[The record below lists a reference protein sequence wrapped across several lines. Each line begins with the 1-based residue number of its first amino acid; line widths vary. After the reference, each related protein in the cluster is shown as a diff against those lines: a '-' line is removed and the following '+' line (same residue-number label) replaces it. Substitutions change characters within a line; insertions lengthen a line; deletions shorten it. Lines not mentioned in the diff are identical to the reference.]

1 ADACSPEQ
9 RAGVLPPGRLA
20 GRIAPSI
27 RGQAKLREQHVA
39 STGEPACDIG
49 QERKEVLI
57 RRTVCPAGIDGI
69 AVHREDV
76 AYLGGLTWPEHAI
89 VLQVFHVQA
98 NREPGVRVGRAN
110 GGGDPTQP
118 PTRRRV
124 GRRYHAVRVLVPQV
138 PHPDGF
144 VASQGSGCLG
154 RKQGLRSGD
163 ERVRVPVPQSA
174 SIDTAVGYDA
184 TELVTLTHAR

>member
-27 RGQAKLREQHVA
+27 RGQAKLREQHVT
-39 STGEPACDIG
+39 STGEPARDIG
-49 QERKEVLI
+49 QERQEVLS

-110 GGGDPTQP
+110 GGGDTAQP
-118 PTRRRV
+118 PPSTP
-124 GRRYHAVRVLVPQV
+124 GGPLYQ
-138 PHPDGF
+138 
-144 VASQGSGCLG
+144 
-154 RKQGLRSGD
+154 
-163 ERVRVPVPQSA
+163 
-174 SIDTAVGYDA
+174 
-184 TELVTLTHAR
+184 AR